1 MAEKR
6 APIVTIEEV
15 TYRHY
20 KVLSVYFTNS
30 KTQGSAFH
38 NYTPRVMTGNEVF
51 EYVEKLAKNNGYILE
66 RNTDFGVNVPR
77 ILLQDIKNPGLFSIP
92 FSL

>member
-20 KVLSVYFTNS
+20 KVLSVYFINS
-30 KTQGSAFH
+30 KTQVSAFH